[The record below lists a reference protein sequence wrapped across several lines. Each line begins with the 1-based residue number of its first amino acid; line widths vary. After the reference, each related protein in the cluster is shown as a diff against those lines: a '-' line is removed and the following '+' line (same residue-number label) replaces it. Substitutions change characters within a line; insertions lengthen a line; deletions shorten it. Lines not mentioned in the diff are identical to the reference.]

1 MYQGDLPYQK
11 RLFDVSGRSA
21 ISNCGAPTGK
31 WSEFLNQRTCKRSC
45 KRDAPILR
53 PLKKIY
59 NLDSIPE
66 NSILVNADV
75 MGLYQSEPN
84 ELDLT
89 ALGQALEERNG
100 STFA

>member
-1 MYQGDLPYQK
+1 MYQGDLQYQK
-11 RLFDVSGRSA
+11 RLFDVLGRSA

-31 WSEFLNQRTCKRSC
+31 WSEFLNQHLQKVMQKRCSYI
-45 KRDAPILR
+45 KAS
-53 PLKKIY
+53 KKIY
-59 NLDSIPE
+59 ILDSIPE
-66 NSILVNADV
+66 NAILVNADV
-75 MGLYQSEPN
+75 MDLYQSEPN